1 MRKNSKFFLGI
12 SCIIVAC
19 FCFTTQDM
27 GIKLISGNYALHQ
40 IILIRSIIAILFIL
54 LVFVP
59 IDGGFKYLLT
69 KQLGLHLLRGF
80 GLVISNLCYFT
91 ALVTVPLGEAKA
103 IFFVAPLLI
112 TALSVF
118 LIREEVGLSSWIV
131 VLVGLFG
138 VIIILRPGFEEF
150 NPGYILPLVAALT
163 YALVQ
168 ILTGKM
174 GENEKA
180 SSMAFYIQLIFI
192 VVSSLFG
199 LFFGD
204 GHLADPSHPIINYLF
219 RPWTI
224 PSWVDGMI
232 MIGIGLLSGVGAYFI
247 SQAYRISK
255 GSVVAPFEYVA
266 LPLAIFWSITLF
278 GDWPDMISW
287 MGIVLIAGAGI
298 FNVFRKKIQSR
309 TIVLNRPMPINR

>member
-1 MRKNSKFFLGI
+1 M
-12 SCIIVAC
+12 A
-19 FCFTTQDM
+19 
-27 GIKLISGNYALHQ
+27 IKLITGNYALHQ

-69 KQLGLHLLRGF
+69 KQLGLHLIRGF

-192 VVSSLFG
+192 VVCSLFG

-287 MGIVLIAGAGI
+287 MGIVLIAGAGF

>member
-1 MRKNSKFFLGI
+1 MGSEM
-12 SCIIVAC
+12 CIR
-19 FCFTTQDM
+19 D
-27 GIKLISGNYALHQ
+27 
-40 IILIRSIIAILFIL
+40 R
-54 LVFVP
+54 
-59 IDGGFKYLLT
+59 
-69 KQLGLHLLRGF
+69 
-80 GLVISNLCYFT
+80 
-91 ALVTVPLGEAKA
+91 
-103 IFFVAPLLI
+103 
-112 TALSVF
+112 
-118 LIREEVGLSSWIV
+118 
-131 VLVGLFG
+131 
-138 VIIILRPGFEEF
+138 IIILRPGFEEF

-192 VVSSLFG
+192 VVSSFFG

-287 MGIVLIAGAGI
+287 MGIVLIAGASI
-298 FNVFRKKIQSR
+298 FNVFRKKNPIQNNCS
-309 TIVLNRPMPINR
+309 

>member
-1 MRKNSKFFLGI
+1 MSI
-12 SCIIVAC
+12 SYIIVAHV
-19 FCFTTQDM
+19 CFTTQDLE
-27 GIKLISGNYALHQ
+27 IKLISGNYALHQ
-40 IILIRSIIAILFIL
+40 IILIRSIIAILFTL

-112 TALSVF
+112 TALSVI

-192 VVSSLFG
+192 VVCSLFG

-204 GHLADPSHPIINYLF
+204 GHLADPSQPIINYLF

-232 MIGIGLLSGVGAYFI
+232 MIGVGLLSGVGAYFI
-247 SQAYRISK
+247 SQTYRISK

-278 GDWPDMISW
+278 GDWPDMASW
-287 MGIVLIAGAGI
+287 MGIVVIAGAGI
-298 FNVFRKKIQSR
+298 FNVFSEKIQAR
-309 TIVLNRPMPINR
+309 TIVFNRPMPRNR

>member
-1 MRKNSKFFLGI
+1 MGI

-27 GIKLISGNYALHQ
+27 AIKLISGNYALHQ

-80 GLVISNLCYFT
+80 GIVIANLCFFT
-91 ALVTVPLGEAKA
+91 ALVNVPLGEAKA

-287 MGIVLIAGAGI
+287 MGIVLIAGASI
-298 FNVFRKKIQSR
+298 FNVFRKKNPIQNNCS
-309 TIVLNRPMPINR
+309 

>member
-1 MRKNSKFFLGI
+1 MTKNSKFFLGI
-12 SCIIVAC
+12 SFIIVAC

-27 GIKLISGNYALHQ
+27 AIKLISGNYALHQ

-69 KQLGLHLLRGF
+69 KQLGLHLIRGF

-131 VLVGLFG
+131 VLVGFFG

-278 GDWPDMISW
+278 GDWPDMIS
-287 MGIVLIAGAGI
+287 
-298 FNVFRKKIQSR
+298 
-309 TIVLNRPMPINR
+309 

>member
-1 MRKNSKFFLGI
+1 MKNSKFFLGI

-40 IILIRSIIAILFIL
+40 IILIRSILAILFTL

-131 VLVGLFG
+131 VLVGFFG

-192 VVSSLFG
+192 VVSSFFG

-287 MGIVLIAGAGI
+287 MGIVLIAGASI
-298 FNVFRKKIQSR
+298 FNVFRKK
-309 TIVLNRPMPINR
+309 NPIPNNCS

>member
-1 MRKNSKFFLGI
+1 MKNSKFFLGI

-27 GIKLISGNYALHQ
+27 AIKLISGNYALHQ
-40 IILIRSIIAILFIL
+40 IILIRSIIAILFTL

-287 MGIVLIAGAGI
+287 MGIVLIAGASI
-298 FNVFRKKIQSR
+298 FNVFRKKNPIQNNCS
-309 TIVLNRPMPINR
+309 

>member
-1 MRKNSKFFLGI
+1 M
-12 SCIIVAC
+12 A
-19 FCFTTQDM
+19 
-27 GIKLISGNYALHQ
+27 IKLISGNYALHQ
-40 IILIRSIIAILFIL
+40 IILIRSIIAILFTL

-118 LIREEVGLSSWIV
+118 IIREEVGLSSWIV

>member
-1 MRKNSKFFLGI
+1 MLSE
-12 SCIIVAC
+12 
-19 FCFTTQDM
+19 
-27 GIKLISGNYALHQ
+27 LISGDYALHQ
-40 IILIRSIIAILFIL
+40 IIFIRSVIAILFTL

-59 IDGGFKYLLT
+59 IDGGFNYLLT
-69 KQLGLHLLRGF
+69 KRLGLHLLRGF
-80 GLVISNLCYFT
+80 GIVIANLCFFT
-91 ALVTVPLGEAKA
+91 ALVTVPLGEAVA
-103 IFFVAPLLI
+103 IFFVAPLMI

-118 LIREEVGLSSWIV
+118 IIREEVGLSSWIA
-131 VLVGLFG
+131 VLVGLLG
-138 VIIILRPGFEEF
+138 VLIILRPGFEEF
-150 NPGYILPLVAALT
+150 NPGYILPLVAALA

-168 ILTGKM
+168 IITGKM

-192 VVSSLFG
+192 VVCSLFG

-204 GHLADPSHPIINYLF
+204 GHLADPSQPIINYLF

-232 MIGIGLLSGVGAYFI
+232 MIGVGLLSGVGAYFI

-255 GSVVAPFEYVA
+255 GAVVAPFEYVA

-278 GDWPDMISW
+278 GDWPDMASW
-287 MGIVLIAGAGI
+287 MGIVLIAGAGL
-298 FNVFRKKIQSR
+298 FNVFSEKIQAR
-309 TIVLNRPMPINR
+309 TIVLNRPMPRNR

>member
-1 MRKNSKFFLGI
+1 M
-12 SCIIVAC
+12 A
-19 FCFTTQDM
+19 
-27 GIKLISGNYALHQ
+27 IKLISGNYALHQ
-40 IILIRSIIAILFIL
+40 IILIRSILAILFTL

-69 KQLGLHLLRGF
+69 KRLGLHLLRGF
-80 GLVISNLCYFT
+80 GIVIANLCFFT
-91 ALVTVPLGEAKA
+91 ALVTVPLGEAVA
-103 IFFVAPLLI
+103 IFFVAPLMI

-118 LIREEVGLSSWIV
+118 LIGEEVGLSSWIA
-131 VLVGLFG
+131 VLVGLLG

-150 NPGYILPLVAALT
+150 NPGYILPLVAALA

-168 ILTGKM
+168 IITGKM
-174 GENEKA
+174 GKNEKA

-192 VVSSLFG
+192 VVCSLFG

-204 GHLADPSHPIINYLF
+204 GHLADPSQPIINYLF

-232 MIGIGLLSGVGAYFI
+232 MIGVGLLSGVGAYFI

-278 GDWPDMISW
+278 GDWPDMASW

-298 FNVFRKKIQSR
+298 FNVFSEKIQAR
-309 TIVLNRPMPINR
+309 TIVFNRPMPRNR

>member
-1 MRKNSKFFLGI
+1 M
-12 SCIIVAC
+12 A
-19 FCFTTQDM
+19 
-27 GIKLISGNYALHQ
+27 IKLISGNYALHQ
-40 IILIRSIIAILFIL
+40 IILIRSILAILFTL

-59 IDGGFKYLLT
+59 IDGGFNYLLT
-69 KQLGLHLLRGF
+69 KRLGLHLLRGF
-80 GLVISNLCYFT
+80 GIVIANLCFYT
-91 ALVTVPLGEAKA
+91 ALVTVPLGEAVA
-103 IFFVAPLLI
+103 IFFVAPLMI

-118 LIREEVGLSSWIV
+118 IIREEVGLSSWIA
-131 VLVGLFG
+131 VLVGLLG
-138 VIIILRPGFEEF
+138 VLIILRPGFEEF
-150 NPGYILPLVAALT
+150 NPGYTLPLVAALA

-168 ILTGKM
+168 IITGKM

-192 VVSSLFG
+192 VVCSLFG

-204 GHLADPSHPIINYLF
+204 GHLADPSQPIINYLF

-232 MIGIGLLSGVGAYFI
+232 MIGVGLLSGVGAYFI

-278 GDWPDMISW
+278 GDWPDMASW

-298 FNVFRKKIQSR
+298 FNVFSEKIQAR
-309 TIVLNRPMPINR
+309 TIVFNRPMPRNR

>member
-1 MRKNSKFFLGI
+1 M
-12 SCIIVAC
+12 A
-19 FCFTTQDM
+19 
-27 GIKLISGNYALHQ
+27 IKLISGNYALHQ
-40 IILIRSIIAILFIL
+40 IILIRSILAILFTL

-59 IDGGFKYLLT
+59 IDGGLKYLLT
-69 KQLGLHLLRGF
+69 KRLGLHLLRGF
-80 GLVISNLCYFT
+80 GIVIANLCFFT
-91 ALVTVPLGEAKA
+91 ALVTVPLGEAVA
-103 IFFVAPLLI
+103 IFFVAPLMI

-118 LIREEVGLSSWIV
+118 IIREEVGLSSWIA
-131 VLVGLFG
+131 VLVGLLG
-138 VIIILRPGFEEF
+138 VLIILRPGFEEF
-150 NPGYILPLVAALT
+150 NPGYILPLVAALA

-168 ILTGKM
+168 IITGKM

-192 VVSSLFG
+192 VVCSLFG

-204 GHLADPSHPIINYLF
+204 GHLADPSQPIINYLF

-232 MIGIGLLSGVGAYFI
+232 MIGVGLLSGVGAYFI

-278 GDWPDMISW
+278 GDWPDMASW

-298 FNVFRKKIQSR
+298 FNVFSEKIQAR
-309 TIVLNRPMPINR
+309 TIVFNRPMPRNR

>member
-1 MRKNSKFFLGI
+1 MRKNSKFLSI
-12 SCIIVAC
+12 SCIIVAHV
-19 FCFTTQDM
+19 CFTTQDM
-27 GIKLISGNYALHQ
+27 AIKLISGNYALHQ
-40 IILIRSIIAILFIL
+40 IILIRSILAILFTL

-59 IDGGFKYLLT
+59 IDGGLKYLLT
-69 KQLGLHLLRGF
+69 KRLGLHLLRGF
-80 GLVISNLCYFT
+80 GIVIANLCFFT
-91 ALVTVPLGEAKA
+91 ALVTVPLGEAVA
-103 IFFVAPLLI
+103 IFFVAPLMI

-118 LIREEVGLSSWIV
+118 IIREEVGLSSWIA
-131 VLVGLFG
+131 VLVGLMG
-138 VIIILRPGFEEF
+138 VLIILRPGFEEF
-150 NPGYILPLVAALT
+150 NPGYILPLVAALA

-168 ILTGKM
+168 IITGKM

-192 VVSSLFG
+192 VVCSLFG

-204 GHLADPSHPIINYLF
+204 GHLADPSQPIINYLF

-232 MIGIGLLSGVGAYFI
+232 MIGVGLLSGVGAYFI

-278 GDWPDMISW
+278 GDWPDMASW

-298 FNVFRKKIQSR
+298 FNVFSEKIQAR
-309 TIVLNRPMPINR
+309 TIVFNRPMPRNR

>member
-1 MRKNSKFFLGI
+1 M
-12 SCIIVAC
+12 A
-19 FCFTTQDM
+19 
-27 GIKLISGNYALHQ
+27 IKLISGNYALHQ

-69 KQLGLHLLRGF
+69 KQLGLHLIRGF

>member
-1 MRKNSKFFLGI
+1 M
-12 SCIIVAC
+12 
-19 FCFTTQDM
+19 T
-27 GIKLISGNYALHQ
+27 IKLISGNYALHQ
-40 IILIRSIIAILFIL
+40 IILIRSILAILFTL

-69 KQLGLHLLRGF
+69 KRLGLHLLRGF
-80 GLVISNLCYFT
+80 GIVIANLCFFT
-91 ALVTVPLGEAKA
+91 ALVTVPLGEAVA
-103 IFFVAPLLI
+103 IFFVAPLMI

-118 LIREEVGLSSWIV
+118 IIREEVGLSSWIA
-131 VLVGLFG
+131 VLVGLLG
-138 VIIILRPGFEEF
+138 VLIILRPGFEGF
-150 NPGYILPLVAALT
+150 NPGYILPLVAALA

-168 ILTGKM
+168 IITGKM

-192 VVSSLFG
+192 VVCSLFG

-204 GHLADPSHPIINYLF
+204 GHLADPSQPIINYLF

-232 MIGIGLLSGVGAYFI
+232 MIGVGLLSGVGAYFI

-255 GSVVAPFEYVA
+255 GAVVAPFEYVA

-278 GDWPDMISW
+278 GDWPDMASW

-298 FNVFRKKIQSR
+298 FNVFSEKIQAR
-309 TIVLNRPMPINR
+309 TIVFNRPMPRNR